1 MEQGNKEIVDETQR
15 NELNK
20 DAEWS
25 LRFAKRVWPSRLRQN
40 GQVTEL
46 DSFRSLSLE
55 FSARFGV

>member
-1 MEQGNKEIVDETQR
+1 MIEQGNKEIVDETQR

-40 GQVTEL
+40 GQVTGATVPY
-46 DSFRSLSLE
+46 LSHN
-55 FSARFGV
+55 V

>member
-40 GQVTEL
+40 GQVTL
-46 DSFRSLSLE
+46 CYTDQSGPHR
-55 FSARFGV
+55 AHTRGI